1 MWAII
6 LFFILSYR
14 ILSFLILSYLILY
27 FGYSNIIVFIPL
39 SPRNLQTSLTL
50 CSLRLAANPC
60 DTNIIFY
67 HPLFFLLYL
76 LHPVTTSLL
85 SLPSFLP
92 SLPAFITFTSSLSL
106 HSFLPF
112 HSSLPF
118 LPFLSPTI
126 LFLLPSLP
134 PYLSLSFRPFLHLPL
149 ILYSA
154 DPGSHQNVFTMR
166 LVEEFSMSAKYAKIL
181 DLPDFPR

>member
-6 LFFILSYR
+6 LFC
-14 ILSFLILSYLILY
+14 ILSYLILSY
-27 FGYSNIIVFIPL
+27 ILVIQI
-39 SPRNLQTSLTL
+39 LQFS
-50 CSLRLAANPC
+50 
-60 DTNIIFY
+60 F
-67 HPLFFLLYL
+67 LYL
-76 LHPVTTSLL
+76 HVIFKLPSPFALFALLLIHVTRISYSVIRYISSFTYSTLWLPPFSL
-85 SLPSFLP
+85 SLPSSLPSFPP